1 MGVGVY
7 NMNAAV
13 CRIGCAGWSLPKD
26 LRVPSLSY
34 LERYAQLFNCVEI
47 NSSFYRHHQP
57 KTYARWAATVPED
70 FRFSVKAPKAITHA
84 AEVNGATLERFLNGI
99 RELGDK
105 LGPLLI
111 QFPPRAAFKRDV
123 ASELFLSFREKFN
136 GEIVC
141 EPRHGAWFEH
151 EAYELLKAYS
161 ISLVVADP
169 KPVPSAPG
177 VLGHE
182 SRYYRLHGSPR
193 IYYSEY
199 TEEFLRQFR
208 KSEALNR
215 AGTWV
220 IFDNTALGHAYRN
233 ALTLMGSVQ

>member
-1 MGVGVY
+1 
-7 NMNAAV
+7 MNARA
-13 CRIGCAGWSLPKD
+13 CRIGCAGWNLPKY
-26 LRVPSLSY
+26 LRDPSLSY

-57 KTYARWAATVPED
+57 KTYARWADAVPED
-70 FRFSVKAPKAITHA
+70 FRFSVKAPRAITHTSEAVKA
-84 AEVNGATLERFLNGI
+84 AIDRFLNEI
-99 RELGDK
+99 RELGEK

-111 QFPPRAAFKRDV
+111 QFPPKAAFKRSV

-141 EPRHGAWFEH
+141 EPRHATWFEL

-169 KPVPSAPG
+169 KPVSSAPE
-177 VLGHE
+177 VLEQE
-182 SRYYRLHGSPR
+182 SRYYRLHGAPR

-199 TEEFLRQFR
+199 TVEFLRQFKR
-208 KSEALNR
+208 NEALNR
-215 AGTWV
+215 VGTWV
-220 IFDNTALGHAYRN
+220 IFDNTAHGYAYQN
-233 ALTLMGSVQ
+233 ALTLMESFT